1 MRIRTG
7 NKPAAANRY
16 VPVCRSLITD
26 KYLCATVIDLVH
38 PWASNVFGIGLLGA
52 FASLRFGCSLVVDL
66 QWHCLLGLGDKNTP
80 SSLQPPSNLS
90 TSIHALARLGRRP
103 LVCRPARR
111 RETHRVAVSV
121 PIEMSTSPSSHKR
134 GRERDVDAVSS
145 ALWVRMDK
153 EFLAT
158 QGLLKR
164 AKLLPRLRSAGPSA
178 ADKKNCAPALASRR
192 SGAPAVVPSTAP
204 KRETSSQPKAATEA
218 ADRTRIAAPAANTK
232 QQQRAG
238 AAAKN
243 PIPPAVRPSKNLPP
257 AEAPA
262 AANSKQQQRAGAAA
276 KNPIPPAVRPSKN
289 LPPAEAP
296 AAAKQQHPRSSVQL
310 LPRRRS
316 RRCLMRWRSQGRS
329 SARCWR
335 RWRSRR
341 CLIRRYTHRTSRP
354 HASRTCRDEDEE
366 AGMVGRPRQA
376 LQITS

>member
-1 MRIRTG
+1 LSTG
-7 NKPAAANRY
+7 AAARDA
-16 VPVCRSLITD
+16 PCRR
-26 KYLCATVIDLVH
+26 V
-38 PWASNVFGIGLLGA
+38 
-52 FASLRFGCSLVVDL
+52 
-66 QWHCLLGLGDKNTP
+66 GD
-80 SSLQPPSNLS
+80 
-90 TSIHALARLGRRP
+90 
-103 LVCRPARR
+103 
-111 RETHRVAVSV
+111 
-121 PIEMSTSPSSHKR
+121 EMSTSPSSHKR

-262 AANSKQQQRAGAAA
+262 AA
-276 KNPIPPAVRPSKN
+276 
-289 LPPAEAP
+289 
-296 AAAKQQHPRSSVQL
+296 KQQHPRSSVQL

>member
-1 MRIRTG
+1 MG
-7 NKPAAANRY
+7 
-16 VPVCRSLITD
+16 V
-26 KYLCATVIDLVH
+26 AT
-38 PWASNVFGIGLLGA
+38 SF
-52 FASLRFGCSLVVDL
+52 VD
-66 QWHCLLGLGDKNTP
+66 
-80 SSLQPPSNLS
+80 
-90 TSIHALARLGRRP
+90 RRGG
-103 LVCRPARR
+103 
-111 RETHRVAVSV
+111 ETHRVGA
-121 PIEMSTSPSSHKR
+121 EMSTSPSSHKR
-134 GRERDVDAVSS
+134 GRERDVDAVPS

-153 EFLAT
+153 EFLAN

-262 AANSKQQQRAGAAA
+262 TANSKQQQRAGTAA

-296 AAAKQQHPRSSVQL
+296 AAAKQQHPAVQHAVAAETEKSALPDEMEKSRKEFRRMLEEMEKLALPDQTIYPEDLEELGLTPVEHVVTRTRKQARLEDHAKRFRSL
-310 LPRRRS
+310 RS
-316 RRCLMRWRSQGRS
+316 
-329 SARCWR
+329 
-335 RWRSRR
+335 
-341 CLIRRYTHRTSRP
+341 
-354 HASRTCRDEDEE
+354 
-366 AGMVGRPRQA
+366 
-376 LQITS
+376 

>member
-1 MRIRTG
+1 M
-7 NKPAAANRY
+7 
-16 VPVCRSLITD
+16 
-26 KYLCATVIDLVH
+26 
-38 PWASNVFGIGLLGA
+38 
-52 FASLRFGCSLVVDL
+52 
-66 QWHCLLGLGDKNTP
+66 
-80 SSLQPPSNLS
+80 
-90 TSIHALARLGRRP
+90 
-103 LVCRPARR
+103 
-111 RETHRVAVSV
+111 SV

-134 GRERDVDAVSS
+134 GRERDVDAVPS

-153 EFLAT
+153 EFLAN

-218 ADRTRIAAPAANTK
+218 ADRTRIAAPAANSK

-262 AANSKQQQRAGAAA
+262 AANSKQQQRAGATA
-276 KNPIPPAVRPSKN
+276 KNPIPPAVRPNKN

-296 AAAKQQHPRSSVQL
+296 AAAKQQHPAVQRTAVAAETEKSALPDEMEKSRKEFRRMLEEMEKSAQPDQTLYPEDLEELGLTPVEHVVTRTRKQARLEDHAKRFRSL
-310 LPRRRS
+310 RS
-316 RRCLMRWRSQGRS
+316 
-329 SARCWR
+329 
-335 RWRSRR
+335 
-341 CLIRRYTHRTSRP
+341 
-354 HASRTCRDEDEE
+354 
-366 AGMVGRPRQA
+366 
-376 LQITS
+376 